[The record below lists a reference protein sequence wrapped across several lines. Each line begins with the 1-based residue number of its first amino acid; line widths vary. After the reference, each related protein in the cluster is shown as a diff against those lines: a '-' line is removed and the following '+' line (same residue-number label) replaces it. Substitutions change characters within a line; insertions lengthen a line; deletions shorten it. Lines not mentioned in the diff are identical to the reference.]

1 MGHPKL
7 MDTITSE
14 LKKYELM
21 LIVSGELPEAQFEK
35 ELSELRKLLQ
45 ENTKGISSEDL
56 WGKRDMAYRVKKQSR
71 GYYVVFDF
79 TAAPDAI
86 AELRGNIKL
95 NPVVLRHLLISLP
108 EDFDASKY
116 KDFMLP
122 EEKPAQESRRRSTPL
137 RSVPPRPAVA
147 EKSAEKPTVAGKE
160 EEEQLKTVEKKL
172 EKILEN
178 PDIDIK

>member
-1 MGHPKL
+1 MTTTP
-7 MDTITSE
+7 SE

-56 WGKRDMAYRVKKQSR
+56 WGKRDMAYRVKQQWR
-71 GYYVVFDF
+71 GYYAVFDF
-79 TAAPDAI
+79 TAAPEAI
-86 AELRGNIKL
+86 AELRANIKL

-122 EEKPAQESRRRSTPL
+122 EEKPAQEPRRRSVPL
-137 RSVPPRPAVA
+137 RSASPRPVVV
-147 EKSAEKPTVAGKE
+147 EKSSEKPVLAGKE